1 MSGEASAVQRF
12 SDHVSSQFT
21 TNTWVMIPVG
31 AALGT
36 AGGVFTQTLRLP
48 LFLDALGTV
57 LIALLAG
64 PWPALVTGLFT
75 NILEG
80 IIINPVY
87 FTYSPVNMAF
97 GLVAGYL
104 ALRGWAKTY
113 AKLFGMGLAVAATA
127 VVTAAPITAFV
138 FGGVTG
144 AGTDAAVAFFLATG
158 QNVLTSVLATDFIF
172 EPIDKV
178 LTVFISYFIAMNIP
192 ERYRPAKAQ
201 DILPEEDDYV

>member
-1 MSGEASAVQRF
+1 MSTESNEESAVVRF
-12 SDHVSSQFT
+12 KDHVSAQFS
-21 TNTWVMIPVG
+21 TNTWVLIPVG

-36 AGGVFTQTLRLP
+36 AGGVFTQSLRLP

-57 LIALLAG
+57 LIAMLAG
-64 PWPALVTGLFT
+64 PWPALLTGLFT

-80 IIINPVY
+80 IIVNPVY

-104 ALRGWAKTY
+104 FLNGWAKSY
-113 AKLFGMGLAVAATA
+113 PKLFGVGLAVAATA

-144 AGTDAAVAFFLATG
+144 AGTDAATAFFLSTG
-158 QNVLTSVLATDFIF
+158 QNILTSVLATDFIF

-178 LTVFISYFIAMNIP
+178 LTVFISYFIATNIP
-192 ERYRPAKAQ
+192 ERYRPALAQ
-201 DILPEEDDYV
+201 RILND

>member
-1 MSGEASAVQRF
+1 MSAESADGGSFERIK
-12 SDHVSSQFT
+12 DHISAQFT
-21 TNTWVMIPVG
+21 TNTWVLIPVG

-36 AGGVFTQTLRLP
+36 AGGVFTQSLRLP

-80 IIINPVY
+80 IIVNPVY

-104 ALRGWAKTY
+104 FLRGWAQSY
-113 AKLFGMGLAVAATA
+113 AKLFVVGLAVAATA

-144 AGTDAAVAFFLATG
+144 AGTDAATAFFLSTG
-158 QNVLTSVLATDFIF
+158 QNILTSVLATDFIF

-178 LTVFISYFIAMNIP
+178 LTVFIAYFIALNIP
-192 ERYRPAKAQ
+192 ERYRPELAHR
-201 DILPEEDDYV
+201 ILGE

>member
-1 MSGEASAVQRF
+1 MSSESTATGSLDRF
-12 SDHVSSQFT
+12 KEHVSAQFS
-21 TNTWVMIPVG
+21 TNTWVLIPVG

-80 IIINPVY
+80 IIVNPVY

-104 ALRGWAKTY
+104 FLRGWARSY
-113 AKLFGMGLAVAATA
+113 VKLFVVGLAVAATA

-144 AGTDAAVAFFLATG
+144 AGTDAVTAFFLSTG
-158 QNVLTSVLATDFIF
+158 QNILTSVLATDFIF

-178 LTVFISYFIAMNIP
+178 LTVFVSYFIALNIP
-192 ERYRPAKAQ
+192 ERYRPELAQ
-201 DILPEEDDYV
+201 EILGD